1 LKLKRHQPSLL
12 FGRSVDYCVLA
23 VVHGFTRYLVWHVLS
38 RGKPRMNVV
47 SAAVPVWQALSLR
60 SSPEHPSQ
68 WRFDIISEKT
78 EQVFR
83 IGLIWSKAASQL
95 HTDGSVVFARWR

>member
-1 LKLKRHQPSLL
+1 MRDKIACHSNGKIKILKLKRHQPRLL

-47 SAAVPVWQALSLR
+47 SAAVPVWQALSLQY
-60 SSPEHPSQ
+60 SPEQPSQ
-68 WRFDIISEKT
+68 WQFHIVNEKT
-78 EQVFR
+78 EQVFK
-83 IGLIWSKAASQL
+83 II
-95 HTDGSVVFARWR
+95 